1 MAQGSLV
8 KKGDRYYGVFYV
20 GPKQVWRALK
30 TSVEREAHERLREVM
45 RSLDTGRYRETA
57 ALTFAEFSERY
68 LYEYADVQVKR
79 GKLKEST
86 LDAYRSMLTTHLRP
100 FFGRMRLTAMS
111 PAVVRHFTAEKAEAL
126 GRKELKP
133 KTYNNILTF
142 LKSLLRCGVKAG
154 YLATNP
160 AADEERATLE
170 RHEMDF
176 LTPEEIR
183 RLIAHSREPYATLIY
198 LAIFTGLRRGELL
211 ALQWRDVDW
220 NRQKLRI
227 RRTLYRGKFT
237 KPKTPNAVRDV
248 DLSPRPLEM
257 LRLSQVMYPP
267 LASDLVFRTRDD
279 HPLDPDNLVKR
290 VFQPTLARAGIRLVR
305 FYDLR
310 HTYATLLINQGAN
323 LKYISR
329 QMGHA
334 SVQITLD
341 RYGHLLPDT
350 GREEMQKLDR
360 VMDGEASNGISNV
373 MPEDS
378 LQGHGRP

>member
-20 GPKQVWRALK
+20 GSKQVWRALK
-30 TSVEREAHERLREVM
+30 TSIEREAHKRLREVM

-57 ALTFAEFSERY
+57 SLTFLSERY
-68 LYEYADVQVKR
+68 LYEYAEVQIKR
-79 GKLKEST
+79 GKLQEFT
-86 LDAYRSMLTTHLRP
+86 RDAYRSMLTTHLRP
-100 FFGRMRLTAMS
+100 FFGNMRLTAMS

-126 GRKELKP
+126 GRKALKP

-142 LKSLLRCGVKAG
+142 LKSMLTWGVRVG

-160 AADEERATLE
+160 ADEERATLE

-183 RLIAHSREPYATLIY
+183 RLIAHSREPYATLVY

-211 ALQWRDVDW
+211 ALQWGDVDW
-220 NRQKLRI
+220 NRRKLRV
-227 RRTLYRGKFT
+227 RRTLYRGTFT
-237 KPKTPNAVRDV
+237 RPKTPNAVRDV
-248 DLSPRPLEM
+248 DLSPRTVET
-257 LRLSQVMYPP
+257 LRLCQIMYPP

-290 VFQPTLARAGIRLVR
+290 VFRPTLARAGIRRIR
-305 FYDLR
+305 FHDLR

-323 LKYISR
+323 IKYISK

-360 VMDGEASNGISNV
+360 VMDGEASNGVSNV
-373 MPEDS
+373 MAGASPKEPS
-378 LQGHGRP
+378 TR

>member
-1 MAQGSLV
+1 MRDAQV
-8 KKGDRYYGVFYV
+8 
-20 GPKQVWRALK
+20 
-30 TSVEREAHERLREVM
+30 
-45 RSLDTGRYRETA
+45 
-57 ALTFAEFSERY
+57 
-68 LYEYADVQVKR
+68 
-79 GKLKEST
+79 
-86 LDAYRSMLTTHLRP
+86 
-100 FFGRMRLTAMS
+100 
-111 PAVVRHFTAEKAEAL
+111 
-126 GRKELKP
+126 

-142 LKSLLRCGVKAG
+142 LKSMLTWGVRVG

-183 RLIAHSREPYATLIY
+183 RVIAHSREPYATLVY

-211 ALQWRDVDW
+211 ALQWGDVDW
-220 NRQKLRI
+220 NRRKLRV
-227 RRTLYRGKFT
+227 RRTLYRGTFT
-237 KPKTPNAVRDV
+237 RPKTPNAVRDV
-248 DLSPRPLEM
+248 DLSPRTVET
-257 LRLSQVMYPP
+257 LRLCQVMYPP
-267 LASDLVFRTRDD
+267 LASDLIFRTRGD

-290 VFQPTLARAGIRLVR
+290 VFRPTLARAGIRRIR
-305 FYDLR
+305 FHDLR

-323 LKYISR
+323 IKYISK

-360 VMDGEASNGISNV
+360 VMDGGASGVTRARSGLQEAQQETCFAPPRFRPPGASPRGSR
-373 MPEDS
+373 S
-378 LQGHGRP
+378 RGRGGQARSGSAPGPGGPR

>member
-1 MAQGSLV
+1 
-8 KKGDRYYGVFYV
+8 
-20 GPKQVWRALK
+20 
-30 TSVEREAHERLREVM
+30 
-45 RSLDTGRYRETA
+45 
-57 ALTFAEFSERY
+57 
-68 LYEYADVQVKR
+68 
-79 GKLKEST
+79 
-86 LDAYRSMLTTHLRP
+86 
-100 FFGRMRLTAMS
+100 MRLTAMS

-126 GRKELKP
+126 GRKALKP

-142 LKSLLRCGVKAG
+142 LKSMLTWGVRVG

-183 RLIAHSREPYATLIY
+183 RLIAHSREPYATLVY

-211 ALQWRDVDW
+211 ALQWGDVDW
-220 NRQKLRI
+220 NRRKLRV
-227 RRTLYRGKFT
+227 RRTLYRGTFT
-237 KPKTPNAVRDV
+237 RPKTPNAVRDV
-248 DLSPRPLEM
+248 DLSPRTVET
-257 LRLSQVMYPP
+257 LRLCQIMYPP

-290 VFQPTLARAGIRLVR
+290 VFRPTLARAGIRRIR
-305 FYDLR
+305 FHDLR

-323 LKYISR
+323 IKYISK

-360 VMDGEASNGISNV
+360 VMDGEASNGVSNV
-373 MPEDS
+373 MSGASPKEPS
-378 LQGHGRP
+378 TR